1 MHIISIFGRSIPGM
15 KYHYILFA
23 LLSGLFS
30 AQKLRVI
37 DSETGTPVPNA
48 RITLQDQIVYTN
60 EDGFAP
66 VDQEASSFIIS
77 ASGFQN
83 ATIPA
88 FNPSVKL
95 KRAYKNID
103 EVKMANV
110 DIKEIFEDV
119 NKNYKKRYY
128 KKPSLYNVVYKEK
141 KTDNDKLYFLSIAEA
156 KLWSK
161 SNYYSYR
168 DGFQMDYDQILQM
181 QLNNVK
187 YLKNN
192 KSDSIFTAGN
202 REFSHEYMGNYF
214 FNFELKRALF
224 HIKSKGAKYSGMM
237 VFEEGNEQLVLF
249 KIRSG
254 EGIEMK
260 GKFKYNT
267 ADKVI
272 TYFEIH
278 YIQEN
283 YPMVKR
289 KTAGGEEYDY
299 KLGNAMLVFDF
310 YKNEVGYVPSLTKLE
325 GYKYFAV
332 YKGVKHE
339 KNFSRELIYN
349 TFKKSDDK
357 GLDPKVDFSK
367 NIWDNLPVKENKNNT
382 ILLSEEEQAFMNGK

>member
-1 MHIISIFGRSIPGM
+1 M
-15 KYHYILFA
+15 KYYYVLFA

-30 AQKLRVI
+30 AQKLKVV
-37 DSETGTPVPNA
+37 DSETGAPIPNA
-48 RITLQDQIVYTN
+48 RIILQDQIVYTN

-66 VDQEASSFIIS
+66 VDQKASNFEIS

-83 ATIPA
+83 GKISI
-88 FNPSVKL
+88 FIPSVKL
-95 KRAYKNID
+95 KRAYKSID
-103 EVKMANV
+103 EVKMSKV
-110 DIKEIFEDV
+110 DIKEVFEDV
-119 NKNYKKRYY
+119 NKHYKKRYY
-128 KKPSLYNVVYKEK
+128 REPSVYNVVYKEK
-141 KTDNDKLYFLSIAEA
+141 RTDNNKLHFLAIAEA

-161 SNYYSYR
+161 SNYYNYK
-168 DGFQMDYDQILQM
+168 DGFQKEYDNILQM

-187 YLKNN
+187 YLKND

-202 REFSHEYMGNYF
+202 KEFSHEYMGNYF
-214 FNFELKRALF
+214 FNFELNRVLF

-237 VFEEGNEQLVLF
+237 VFEEGNEQLIIF
-249 KIRSG
+249 KIKSG

-260 GKFKYNT
+260 GEFKYNK

-278 YIQEN
+278 YLQES
-283 YPMVKR
+283 YPTVKR
-289 KTAGGEEYDY
+289 KTAAGEEYDY

-310 YKNEVGYVPSLTKLE
+310 YKNNEGYVPALTKLE

-332 YKGVKHE
+332 YKGIKHE

-367 NIWDNLPVKENKNNT
+367 NIWDNVPVKENKSNT
-382 ILLSEEEQAFMNGK
+382 ILLSEGEQAFMNGK